1 MKDSVASPGGTTIR
15 GLHCMEKGGVRGLMI
30 DAVKAA
36 ADRAEELKPKP
47 TKSSDN

>member
-15 GLHCMEKGGVRGLMI
+15 GLHCMERGGVRGLMI

-36 ADRAEELKPKP
+36 AERAQELKPKP
-47 TKSSDN
+47 IKSSDN